1 MASAERGEPRMRSVV
16 AIEGHPDDVETSCL
30 GTLLSLR
37 EQGWHVT
44 IVSIT
49 DGSGGATHD
58 PAMTGDTIAKIRY
71 HEASSVAE
79 AVGGEFRSL
88 GAKDGY
94 LYDTQAL
101 RRSLAALLQEVRAD
115 LVFAPPPNDYHFDHI
130 TASELA
136 FSAVYY
142 AKNYFVGNVGDQDD
156 TVAVDRLQ
164 RVPALYYYDSVA
176 GMGFEPSFYIDI
188 SAHFEKK
195 RDLVA
200 LHKSQM
206 ANMKS
211 AGGWDLVEYID
222 IVSRFRGLQA
232 GTQYAEAFQS
242 CLRWPRSP
250 ALRAFPF

>member
-1 MASAERGEPRMRSVV
+1 
-16 AIEGHPDDVETSCL
+16 
-30 GTLLSLR
+30 
-37 EQGWHVT
+37 
-44 IVSIT
+44 
-49 DGSGGATHD
+49 
-58 PAMTGDTIAKIRY
+58 MTGDTIAQVRY
-71 HEASSVAE
+71 QEASSVAE
-79 AVGGEFRSL
+79 ALGGEFRSL

-94 LYDTQAL
+94 SYDTQEL
-101 RRSLAALLQEVRAD
+101 RRSLTAVLQEVRAD

-142 AKNYFVGNVGDQDD
+142 AKNYFVGTAGDKDDDKDD
-156 TVAVDRLQ
+156 TVEVDRLQ

-200 LHKSQM
+200 LHRSQM

-211 AGGWDLVEYID
+211 VGGWDLVEYIE

-232 GTQYAEAFQS
+232 GSQYAEAFQS
-242 CLRWPRSP
+242 CVRWPRNP